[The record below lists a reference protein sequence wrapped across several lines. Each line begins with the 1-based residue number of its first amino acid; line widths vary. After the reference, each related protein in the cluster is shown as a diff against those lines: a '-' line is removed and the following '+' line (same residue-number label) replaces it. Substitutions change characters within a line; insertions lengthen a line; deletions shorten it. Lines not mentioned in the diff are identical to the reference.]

1 MREGW
6 DPCLAVIIN
15 EKRKK
20 KTRTIFHM
28 ISKNTIPLRI
38 KRGSISSHRPK
49 FLMNLHGYLLLKIAS
64 QPIIKIPKAENTTPT
79 YNALTI

>member
-38 KRGSISSHRPK
+38 KRGSISSHRVRGVERGVTNRGNCRD
-49 FLMNLHGYLLLKIAS
+49 F
-64 QPIIKIPKAENTTPT
+64 
-79 YNALTI
+79 